1 MGGGTNRARTRGRS
15 QRRRRMKSPTDSSRR
30 VSNSGNVKHKQQQIY
45 SSPDRSMNIPSAPQ
59 MIISAT
65 ESRDDDMDMDEP
77 GAIKLHNVEDATE
90 RWWREYQRSE
100 STQSKSTTISSRQS
114 DDIPDLSTV
123 PTDEIMDACVNKKK
137 PTIPFVDDDDD
148 NLSRDSRDQYQ
159 IGRLQARIKYR
170 REISREHVEE
180 DRSPSLKSLRSKR
193 INTVRNLY
201 KPETKSGEQSIHGS
215 TNSSTVPSLMP
226 GKTVSSSTIVSSVQL
241 SEYRTQI
248 FSDMLGMLKDV
259 SNIDTLQD
267 DELTHIKTVVMDKSI
282 ASCGSV
288 ALNSLFQK
296 LAEEELTRI
305 LTQFEQVCCIYFY
318 IFMVPY
324 IYLTWVY
331 RHIYTSLHLN
341 FKSFIYRQTV
351 WLIFIN
357 LHPNSLKVF
366 LSMR

>member
-15 QRRRRMKSPTDSSRR
+15 QRRRRMKSPTDSSQR
-30 VSNSGNVKHKQQQIY
+30 VSNRGNVKHKQQQIY
-45 SSPDRSMNIPSAPQ
+45 SSPDRSINIPPAPQ
-59 MIISAT
+59 IMISAV
-65 ESRDDDMDMDEP
+65 ESRDDDMEP
-77 GAIKLHNVEDATE
+77 GAIKLHNVDATE

-100 STQSKSTTISSRQS
+100 STQSKSATISSRQT
-114 DDIPDLSTV
+114 DDIPDLSIV
-123 PTDEIMDACVNKKK
+123 PTDEIMDACVNNKK

-170 REISREHVEE
+170 RESSREHVEE

-193 INTVRNLY
+193 INTVRNFY
-201 KPETKSGEQSIHGS
+201 KPNDTTSGEQSIHGS

-267 DELTHIKTVVMDKSI
+267 DELTHIKTVVMDKSM

-305 LTQFEQVCCIYFY
+305 LTQFEQVCCTYCFMFMISY
-318 IFMVPY
+318 IHMG
-324 IYLTWVY
+324 ILS
-331 RHIYTSLHLN
+331 SLH
-341 FKSFIYRQTV
+341 
-351 WLIFIN
+351 
-357 LHPNSLKVF
+357 F
-366 LSMR
+366 LASHF

>member
-1 MGGGTNRARTRGRS
+1 MGGTNRARTRGRS
-15 QRRRRMKSPTDSSRR
+15 QRRRRLPSPTDSSRR
-30 VSNSGNVKHKQQQIY
+30 VSNTGNDKHKQQQMY
-45 SSPDRSMNIPSAPQ
+45 SSPDQSSMNISSAPQ
-59 MIISAT
+59 IMSSTA
-65 ESRDDDMDMDEP
+65 ESRDDDMEP
-77 GAIKLHNVEDATE
+77 GVIKPHSAEDATE

-100 STQSKSTTISSRQS
+100 STQSKSTTISRQN
-114 DDIPDLSTV
+114 DDIPDLSIV
-123 PTDEIMDACVNKKK
+123 PTDEIMDACVNNNKK

-170 REISREHVEE
+170 NELSREHIEE
-180 DRSPSLKSLRSKR
+180 ARSPSLKSLRSKR

-201 KPETKSGEQSIHGS
+201 KPETKSGEQSVHGS

-226 GKTVSSSTIVSSVQL
+226 GKTVNSNSTIVSSVQL

-248 FSDMLGMLKDV
+248 FTDMLGMLKDV

-305 LTQFEQVCCIYFY
+305 LTQFEQVCCTYCFM
-318 IFMVPY
+318 FMVSY
-324 IYLTWVY
+324 ML
-331 RHIYTSLHLN
+331 
-341 FKSFIYRQTV
+341 
-351 WLIFIN
+351 
-357 LHPNSLKVF
+357 
-366 LSMR
+366 

>member
-15 QRRRRMKSPTDSSRR
+15 QRRRRMKSPTD
-30 VSNSGNVKHKQQQIY
+30 GNVKHKQQQNY
-45 SSPDRSMNIPSAPQ
+45 SSPDRSSMNISSAPQ
-59 MIISAT
+59 MISAI
-65 ESRDDDMDMDEP
+65 ESRDDDMNMDEP
-77 GAIKLHNVEDATE
+77 GVIKSPPAHSAEDATE

-100 STQSKSTTISSRQS
+100 STQSKSTTISSRQT
-114 DDIPDLSTV
+114 DDIPDLSIV
-123 PTDEIMDACVNKKK
+123 PTDEILDACVNNKK

-170 REISREHVEE
+170 RELSQEHIEE

-201 KPETKSGEQSIHGS
+201 KPNDTKSGEQSIHGS

-226 GKTVSSSTIVSSVQL
+226 GKTVSSSAIVSSVQL

-288 ALNSLFQK
+288 ALNSLIQR

-305 LTQFEQVCCIYFY
+305 LTQFEQVCCTYCFM
-318 IFMVPY
+318 FMVSY
-324 IYLTWVY
+324 IHMGILSSPHFLTS
-331 RHIYTSLHLN
+331 H
-341 FKSFIYRQTV
+341 F
-351 WLIFIN
+351 
-357 LHPNSLKVF
+357 
-366 LSMR
+366 

>member
-15 QRRRRMKSPTDSSRR
+15 QRRRRMKSPTTTDSSRR
-30 VSNSGNVKHKQQQIY
+30 VSNSGNVKHKQQQKY
-45 SSPDRSMNIPSAPQ
+45 SSPDSSSMNIPSAPQ
-59 MIISAT
+59 IMISAV

-100 STQSKSTTISSRQS
+100 STQSKSTTISSRQT
-114 DDIPDLSTV
+114 DDIPDLSIV
-123 PTDEIMDACVNKKK
+123 PTDEIFDACVNNKK

-248 FSDMLGMLKDV
+248 FTDMLGMLKDV

-288 ALNSLFQK
+288 ALNSLFQR

-305 LTQFEQVCCIYFY
+305 LTQFEQVCCTYCF

-324 IYLTWVY
+324 IHMGISSYL
-331 RHIYTSLHLN
+331 H
-341 FKSFIYRQTV
+341 
-351 WLIFIN
+351 
-357 LHPNSLKVF
+357 F
-366 LSMR
+366 LTPQF

>member
-15 QRRRRMKSPTDSSRR
+15 QRRRRMKSPISDSSQR
-30 VSNSGNVKHKQQQIY
+30 VSNSGNVNKQQQKY
-45 SSPDRSMNIPSAPQ
+45 SSPDSSSMNIPSAPQ
-59 MIISAT
+59 IMISAV

-90 RWWREYQRSE
+90 RWWREYQRSA
-100 STQSKSTTISSRQS
+100 STQSKSTTISSRQT
-114 DDIPDLSTV
+114 DDIPDLSIV
-123 PTDEIMDACVNKKK
+123 PTDEILDACANNKK

-170 REISREHVEE
+170 RELSREHVEE
-180 DRSPSLKSLRSKR
+180 DISPSLKSLRSKR
-193 INTVRNLY
+193 INTIRNLY
-201 KPETKSGEQSIHGS
+201 KPNDTKSGEQSVHGS

-241 SEYRTQI
+241 SGYRTQI

-288 ALNSLFQK
+288 ALNSLIQR

-305 LTQFEQVCCIYFY
+305 LTQFEQVCCAYCFM
-318 IFMVPY
+318 FMVSY
-324 IYLTWVY
+324 IHMGILS
-331 RHIYTSLHLN
+331 SLH
-341 FKSFIYRQTV
+341 
-351 WLIFIN
+351 
-357 LHPNSLKVF
+357 F
-366 LSMR
+366 LTSHF

>member
-1 MGGGTNRARTRGRS
+1 MGGGTNRARNRGRS
-15 QRRRRMKSPTDSSRR
+15 QRRRKL
-30 VSNSGNVKHKQQQIY
+30 Y

-59 MIISAT
+59 MISAA
-65 ESRDDDMDMDEP
+65 ESRDDDMDEP
-77 GAIKLHNVEDATE
+77 GAIKLHSAEDVTE
-90 RWWREYQRSE
+90 QWWREYQRSD

-114 DDIPDLSTV
+114 DDIPDLSIV

-170 REISREHVEE
+170 RELSREHIEE

-201 KPETKSGEQSIHGS
+201 KPNEMKSGEQSVHGS
-215 TNSSTVPSLMP
+215 TNCSTVPSLMP

-267 DELTHIKTVVMDKSI
+267 DELTHIKTVVMDKGI

-288 ALNSLFQK
+288 ALNSLIQK

-305 LTQFEQVCCIYFY
+305 LTQFEQVCCTYCFM
-318 IFMVPY
+318 FMVSWVYIISSTLPY
-324 IYLTWVY
+324 IPIL
-331 RHIYTSLHLN
+331 I
-341 FKSFIYRQTV
+341 IYRQTV
-351 WLIFIN
+351 WLTFS
-357 LHPNSLKVF
+357 LHLNSLKVF

>member
-15 QRRRRMKSPTDSSRR
+15 QRRRRMKSPTDDSSQR
-30 VSNSGNVKHKQQQIY
+30 VSNRGNVKHKQQQNY
-45 SSPDRSMNIPSAPQ
+45 SSSDRSSMNIPSAPQ
-59 MIISAT
+59 IMISAV

-100 STQSKSTTISSRQS
+100 STQSKSTTISSRQT

-123 PTDEIMDACVNKKK
+123 PTDEILDACVNNKK

-170 REISREHVEE
+170 RELSREHTEE

-201 KPETKSGEQSIHGS
+201 KPNDTKSGEQSIHGS

-288 ALNSLFQK
+288 ALNSLIQR

-305 LTQFEQVCCIYFY
+305 LTQFEQVCCTYCFM
-318 IFMVPY
+318 FMVSY
-324 IYLTWVY
+324 IHMGILSSPHFLTS
-331 RHIYTSLHLN
+331 H
-341 FKSFIYRQTV
+341 F
-351 WLIFIN
+351 
-357 LHPNSLKVF
+357 
-366 LSMR
+366 